1 MQRKFTY
8 NEVKKF
14 NSITEM
20 MEIAVADAGDKDA
33 YRWLDKKEIKSST
46 YSEFYKTQNILGTA
60 LASLGLSK
68 SHVATTGENSYKWVC
83 SYLTM
88 LRSEGVFVPVDK
100 ELPIDDMINVLT
112 QSDTEA
118 IFLRLQIR
126 EDIPRKRKR
135 SSEH

>member
-46 YSEFYKTQNILGTA
+46 YSEF
-60 LASLGLSK
+60 
-68 SHVATTGENSYKWVC
+68 
-83 SYLTM
+83 
-88 LRSEGVFVPVDK
+88 
-100 ELPIDDMINVLT
+100 
-112 QSDTEA
+112 
-118 IFLRLQIR
+118 
-126 EDIPRKRKR
+126 
-135 SSEH
+135 